1 MKEGGSRRVVG
12 EGRTSDK
19 GRESEEV
26 AAEGGTRGVSE
37 RI

>member
-12 EGRTSDK
+12 EGRTYDE

-26 AAEGGTRGVSE
+26 AVEGGTGGVSE